1 MNGHADLENDSV
13 ITATGRFGRVTTGQG
28 YRRATGG
35 TAAQSDGAPDLSSQT
50 MRFRLSFSIPLA
62 MLVLA
67 ALPAIAAASWNQ
79 HAVFQD
85 DHNLLER
92 GDAARERT
100 LDELRALGVDVV
112 KAQLTWAD
120 VAPRGRHRPAGFVA
134 ADPATYPG
142 WARYDALV
150 RDAQARGMSVMLALS
165 PPYPGWATARRG
177 DRVGVDRPSPS
188 AFGSFAE
195 AAGRHFP
202 TVDIWTI
209 GNEPNHPGFLYPQAT
224 RRRVPFA
231 PHRYRA
237 LVREA
242 VAGLHR
248 SGHAGNTILFGEL
261 LPIGKSRYFRK
272 NTIKP
277 LRFIREFFCLDSN
290 WRPFHGRAAS
300 LRGCQRYRPITG
312 VTGFAYHPYT
322 RPNGPRGR
330 EPSSDDATIR
340 SYGRIARALDIARS
354 KGRIDGPRLPIWN
367 TEFGFQS
374 NPPDRFQTKL
384 SRIPAFMAES
394 ELWISLRNDRVASF
408 SQFTMTDT
416 PVRSSGDVFG
426 TWQGGLRFADGRP
439 KKDVYDGYRLPI
451 FVRLL
456 GPGAVEVWGAARPGG
471 AGAVVQVQ
479 ERPAGGKF
487 SNLGAPLTVE
497 NARGYFRA
505 RFEISKA
512 AQRRYRFVYDGQGS
526 RAAKA
531 ATR

>member
-1 MNGHADLENDSV
+1 
-13 ITATGRFGRVTTGQG
+13 
-28 YRRATGG
+28 
-35 TAAQSDGAPDLSSQT
+35 

-67 ALPAIAAASWNQ
+67 ILPAVAAASWDQ

-92 GDAARERT
+92 GDAPRERT
-100 LDELRALGVDVV
+100 LDELKGLGVDVV
-112 KAQLTWAD
+112 KAQLSWSE
-120 VAPRGRHRPAGFVA
+120 VAPRGRKRPAGFVA
-134 ADPATYPG
+134 SDPARYPG

-150 RDAQARGMSVMLALS
+150 RDVQARGMSVMLALS

-177 DRVGVDRPSPS
+177 DRVGVDRPSPH
-188 AFGSFAE
+188 AFGGFAE
-195 AAGRHFP
+195 AAGRRYP
-202 TVDIWTI
+202 SVDIWTI

-224 RRRVPFA
+224 RKRVPFA

-248 SGHAGNTILFGEL
+248 SGHTDDTILFGEL

-277 LRFIREFFCLDSN
+277 LRFIREFFCLDSSS
-290 WRPFHGRAAS
+290 RPFRGRAAR

-322 RPNGPRGR
+322 RPNGPRGK
-330 EPSSDDATIR
+330 EPSRDDATIR
-340 SYGRIARALDIARS
+340 SYGRITRALDIAQS
-354 KGRIDGPRLPIWN
+354 KGRIEGPRLPIWN

-384 SRIPAFMAES
+384 SRIPGFMAES
-394 ELWISLRNDRVASF
+394 ELWISLRNRRVASF
-408 SQFTMTDT
+408 SQYTMTDT
-416 PVRSSGDVFG
+416 PVRRRGDIFG
-426 TWQGGLRFADGRP
+426 TWQGGLRFDDGRA
-439 KKDVYDGYRLPI
+439 KKGVYDGYQLPI

-456 GPGAVEVWGAARPGG
+456 GPRAVEVWGSARPGG
-471 AGAVVQVQ
+471 TGAVVQIQ
-479 ERPAGGKF
+479 QRPARGDF
-487 SNLGAPLTVE
+487 SNLGGPLTVE

-512 AQRRYRFVYDGQGS
+512 AQRRYRFVFAGQGS
-526 RAAKA
+526 RSAKA

>member
-1 MNGHADLENDSV
+1 
-13 ITATGRFGRVTTGQG
+13 
-28 YRRATGG
+28 
-35 TAAQSDGAPDLSSQT
+35 

-67 ALPAIAAASWNQ
+67 ALPAIAAASWSQ
-79 HAVFQD
+79 HALFQD

-92 GDAARERT
+92 GDAAREQT
-100 LDELRALGVDVV
+100 LDELKALGVDVI
-112 KAQLTWAD
+112 KAQLSWAE
-120 VAPRGRHRPAGFVA
+120 VAPRGRHRPTGFVA
-134 ADPATYPG
+134 ADPAQYPG
-142 WARYDALV
+142 WARYDTLV

-177 DRVGVDRPSPS
+177 DRVGVDRPSPR

-224 RRRVPFA
+224 DKRVPFA
-231 PHRYRA
+231 PHLYRA

-242 VAGLHR
+242 VSGLHR

-277 LRFIREFFCLDSN
+277 LRFIREFFCLDSS
-290 WRPFHGRAAS
+290 WRPFRGRAAA

-340 SYGRIARALDIARS
+340 SYGRITRALDIARS

-374 NPPDRFQTKL
+374 NPPDRFQTTL

-394 ELWISLRNDRVASF
+394 ELWLSLRNDRVASF

-416 PVRSSGDVFG
+416 PVRRSGDIFG

-439 KKDVYDGYRLPI
+439 KKGVYDSYRLPI

-456 GPGAVEVWGAARPGG
+456 GPRAVEVWGAARPGG

-479 ERPAGGKF
+479 ERHARGGF

-512 AQRRYRFVYDGQGS
+512 AQRSYRFVYDGRGS

>member
-1 MNGHADLENDSV
+1 M
-13 ITATGRFGRVTTGQG
+13 RV
-28 YRRATGG
+28 
-35 TAAQSDGAPDLSSQT
+35 
-50 MRFRLSFSIPLA
+50 RLSFSIPLA
-62 MLVLA
+62 MLALA
-67 ALPAIAAASWNQ
+67 VTPAVAAASWNQ
-79 HAVFQD
+79 HALFQD

-92 GDAARERT
+92 GDATRERT
-100 LDELRALGVDVV
+100 LDELRGLGVDVV
-112 KAQLTWAD
+112 KAQLGWAE
-120 VAPRGRHRPAGFVA
+120 VAPRGRKQPAGFVA
-134 ADPATYPG
+134 SDPATYPG

-177 DRVGVDRPSPS
+177 DKVGVDRPSPR
-188 AFGSFAE
+188 AFGTFAE

-202 TVDIWTI
+202 TVDIWSI

-224 RRRVPFA
+224 RSRVPFA

-237 LVREA
+237 LVRAA

-248 SGHAGNTILFGEL
+248 SGHTSDTILFGEL

-277 LRFIREFFCLDSN
+277 LRFIREFFCLDSR
-290 WRPFHGRAAS
+290 WRPFRGRAARI
-300 LRGCQRYRPITG
+300 RGCRRYRPITG
-312 VTGFAYHPYT
+312 LTGFAYHPYT

-330 EPSSDDATIR
+330 EPTRDDATIR
-340 SYGRIARALDIARS
+340 SYGRITGALDNARRR
-354 KGRIDGPRLPIWN
+354 GRIKGPRLPIWN

-394 ELWISLRNDRVASF
+394 ELWLSVRNRRVASF
-408 SQFTMTDT
+408 SQYTMTDT
-416 PVRSSGDVFG
+416 PIRSRGDVYG
-426 TWQGGLRFADGRP
+426 TWQGGLRFADGRA
-439 KKDVYDGYRLPI
+439 KKGVYEGYRLPI

-456 GPGAVEVWGAARPGG
+456 GPSAVEIWGAARPGG
-471 AGAVVQVQ
+471 AGAVVQIQ
-479 ERPAGGKF
+479 ERPRGGEF
-487 SNLGAPLTVE
+487 NNLGAPLTVE

-505 RFEISKA
+505 RFRIAKA
-512 AQRRYRFVYDGQGS
+512 AQRRYRFVYGGEAS

>member
-1 MNGHADLENDSV
+1 
-13 ITATGRFGRVTTGQG
+13 
-28 YRRATGG
+28 
-35 TAAQSDGAPDLSSQT
+35 

-62 MLVLA
+62 VLA
-67 ALPAIAAASWNQ
+67 LMALPALAAASWSQ

-92 GDAARERT
+92 GDAAREQT
-100 LDELRALGVDVV
+100 LDELRGLGVDVI
-112 KAQLTWAD
+112 KAQLSWSE
-120 VAPRGRHRPAGFVA
+120 VAPRGRRRPAGFVA
-134 ADPATYPG
+134 ADPVQYPG
-142 WARYDALV
+142 WSRYDALV

-177 DRVGVDRPSPS
+177 DRVGVDRPSPR
-188 AFGSFAE
+188 AFGSFTE

-237 LVREA
+237 LVRQA
-242 VAGLHR
+242 VGGLDR
-248 SGHAGNTILFGEL
+248 SGHAGNTVLFGEL
-261 LPIGKSRYFRK
+261 LPIGKSRYFRR

-277 LRFIREFFCLDSN
+277 LRFMREFFCLDSS
-290 WRPFHGRAAS
+290 WRPFRGSAAR

-340 SYGRIARALDIARS
+340 SYGRITRALDIARD
-354 KGRIDGPRLPIWN
+354 KGRIEGPRLPIWN

-374 NPPDRFQTKL
+374 NPPDRFQTRL
-384 SRIPAFMAES
+384 SRIPGFMAES
-394 ELWISLRNDRVASF
+394 ELWLSVRNDRVASF
-408 SQFTMTDT
+408 SQYTLTDT
-416 PVRSSGDVFG
+416 PVRSRGDIFG
-426 TWQGGLRFADGRP
+426 TWQGGLRFDDGRP
-439 KKDVYDGYRLPI
+439 KQAVYDGYRLPI

-479 ERPAGGKF
+479 ERPAGGDF
-487 SNLGAPLTVE
+487 SNLGVPLTVE

-505 RFEISKA
+505 RFAVARA
-512 AQRRYRFVYDGQGS
+512 AQRRYRFVYDGQES
-526 RAAKA
+526 RAARA

>member
-1 MNGHADLENDSV
+1 
-13 ITATGRFGRVTTGQG
+13 
-28 YRRATGG
+28 
-35 TAAQSDGAPDLSSQT
+35 
-50 MRFRLSFSIPLA
+50 MRFTVSFSIPLA
-62 MLVLA
+62 VLA
-67 ALPAIAAASWNQ
+67 FMALPALAAASWSQ

-100 LDELRALGVDVV
+100 LDELRGLGVDVI
-112 KAQLTWAD
+112 KAQLSWSE
-120 VAPRGRHRPAGFVA
+120 VAPRGRERPAGFVA
-134 ADPATYPG
+134 ADPAQYPG
-142 WARYDALV
+142 WSRYDALV
-150 RDAQARGMSVMLALS
+150 RDVQARGMSVMLALS

-177 DRVGVDRPSPS
+177 DRVGVDRPSPR
-188 AFGSFAE
+188 AFGSFTE

-237 LVREA
+237 LVRQA
-242 VAGLHR
+242 VAGLGR
-248 SGHAGNTILFGEL
+248 SGHAGNTVLFGEL

-277 LRFIREFFCLDSN
+277 LRFMREFFCLDSS
-290 WRPFHGRAAS
+290 WRPFRGRAAR

-340 SYGRIARALDIARS
+340 SYGRITRALDIARD
-354 KGRIDGPRLPIWN
+354 KRRIQGPRLPIWN

-374 NPPDRFQTKL
+374 NPPDRFQTRL
-384 SRIPAFMAES
+384 SLIPGFMAES
-394 ELWISLRNDRVASF
+394 ELWLSVRNDRVASF
-408 SQFTMTDT
+408 SQYTLTDT
-416 PVRSSGDVFG
+416 PVRSRGDIFG
-426 TWQGGLRFADGRP
+426 TWQGGLRFDDGRP
-439 KKDVYDGYRLPI
+439 KQAVYDGYRLPI

-456 GPGAVEVWGAARPGG
+456 GPRVVEVWGAARPGG

-479 ERPAGGKF
+479 ERPAGGDF

-505 RFEISKA
+505 RFAVAKA
-512 AQRRYRFVYDGQGS
+512 AQRRYRFVYDGQES
-526 RAAKA
+526 RAARA

>member
-1 MNGHADLENDSV
+1 VLEP
-13 ITATGRFGRVTTGQG
+13 GRVKTCH
-28 YRRATGG
+28 RG
-35 TAAQSDGAPDLSSQT
+35 TAAQSDGAPDPLLAT

-62 MLVLA
+62 VLA
-67 ALPAIAAASWNQ
+67 LAVVPGSAAASWNQ
-79 HAVFQD
+79 HALFQD

-100 LDELRALGVDVV
+100 LDELKSLGVDMI
-112 KAQLTWAD
+112 KAQLSWAA
-120 VAPRGRHRPAGFVA
+120 VAPRGRHRPSGFVA
-134 ADPATYPG
+134 ADPAQYPG
-142 WARYDALV
+142 WARFDALV

-177 DRVGVDRPSPS
+177 DRVGVDRPSPR
-188 AFGSFAE
+188 AFGGFAK
-195 AAGRHFP
+195 AAGSHFP
-202 TVDIWTI
+202 TVNAWTI
-209 GNEPNHPGFLYPQAT
+209 GNEPNHPGFLFPQAT
-224 RRRVPFA
+224 RDRVPFA

-242 VAGLHR
+242 VAGLR
-248 SGHAGNTILFGEL
+248 ESGHASDTILFGEL
-261 LPIGKSRYFRK
+261 LPIGKSAYFRK

-277 LRFIREFFCLDSN
+277 LRFIREFFCLDSS
-290 WRPFHGRAAS
+290 WRPFTGRAAR

-330 EPSSDDATIR
+330 EPSRDDATIR
-340 SYGRIARALDIARS
+340 SYRRIARALDIARS

-374 NPPDRFQTKL
+374 DPPDRFQTRL
-384 SRIPAFMAES
+384 SRIPGFMAES
-394 ELWISLRNDRVASF
+394 ELWLSLRNARVASY

-416 PVRSSGDVFG
+416 PVRSRGDIFG
-426 TWQGGLRFADGRP
+426 TWQGGLRFSDGRP
-439 KKDVYDGYRLPI
+439 KKGVYDGYRLPI

-479 ERPAGGKF
+479 ERPARGDF
-487 SNLGAPLTVE
+487 TALGAPLTVE
-497 NARGYFRA
+497 NERGYFRA
-505 RFEISKA
+505 RFRISNA
-512 AQRRYRFVYDGQGS
+512 AQRRYRFVYEGQAS
-526 RAAKA
+526 RAAEA

>member
-1 MNGHADLENDSV
+1 
-13 ITATGRFGRVTTGQG
+13 
-28 YRRATGG
+28 
-35 TAAQSDGAPDLSSQT
+35 
-50 MRFRLSFSIPLA
+50 MRFRLGFSIPLA
-62 MLVLA
+62 VLVLA

-79 HAVFQD
+79 RALFQD

-92 GDAARERT
+92 GDAAREQT
-100 LDELRALGVDVV
+100 LDELKALGVDVI
-112 KAQLTWAD
+112 KAQLSWAE
-120 VAPRGRHRPAGFVA
+120 VAPRGRHRPTGFVA
-134 ADPATYPG
+134 ADPAQYPG
-142 WARYDALV
+142 WARYDTLV

-177 DRVGVDRPSPS
+177 DRVGVDRPSPR

-224 RRRVPFA
+224 DKRVPFA
-231 PHRYRA
+231 PHRYRE

-242 VAGLHR
+242 VSGLGR

-277 LRFIREFFCLDSN
+277 LRFIREFFCLDSS
-290 WRPFHGRAAS
+290 WRPFRGRAAT

-322 RPNGPRGR
+322 HPNGPRGR
-330 EPSSDDATIR
+330 EPSGDDATIR

-374 NPPDRFQTKL
+374 NPPDRFQTTL
-384 SRIPAFMAES
+384 SHIPAFMAES
-394 ELWISLRNDRVASF
+394 ELWLSLRNDRVASF

-416 PVRSSGDVFG
+416 PVRRSGDIFG

-439 KKDVYDGYRLPI
+439 KKGVYDGYRLPI

-456 GPGAVEVWGAARPGG
+456 GPRAVEVWGAARPGG

-479 ERPAGGKF
+479 ERHARGGF

-512 AQRRYRFVYDGQGS
+512 AQRSYRFVYDGQGS

-531 ATR
+531 ATH

>member
-1 MNGHADLENDSV
+1 
-13 ITATGRFGRVTTGQG
+13 
-28 YRRATGG
+28 
-35 TAAQSDGAPDLSSQT
+35 
-50 MRFRLSFSIPLA
+50 MRLRLSFSIPLA
-62 MLVLA
+62 LLALA
-67 ALPAIAAASWNQ
+67 ALPAVATAGWTQ
-79 HAVFQD
+79 HAIFQD

-92 GDAARERT
+92 GDAARQRT
-100 LDELRALGVDVV
+100 LDELRTLGVDVV
-112 KAQLTWAD
+112 KAQLTWSE
-120 VAPRGRHRPAGFVA
+120 VAPRGRTRPTGFVA
-134 ADPATYPG
+134 VDPAHYPG
-142 WARYDALV
+142 WGRYDALV

-177 DRVGVDRPSPS
+177 DRVGVDRPSPR
-188 AFGSFAE
+188 AFGGFAE
-195 AAGRHFP
+195 AAGRRYP
-202 TVDIWTI
+202 GVDMWTI

-237 LVREA
+237 LVRQA
-242 VAGLHR
+242 VAGLRR

-277 LRFIREFFCLDSN
+277 LRFIREFFCLDSS
-290 WRPFHGRAAS
+290 WRPFRGRAS
-300 LRGCQRYRPITG
+300 RVRGCRRYRPITG

-330 EPSSDDATIR
+330 EPSRDDATIR
-340 SYGRIARALDIARS
+340 SYGRITRALDIARR

-374 NPPDRFQTKL
+374 NPPDRFQTRL
-384 SRIPAFMAES
+384 SRIPGFMAES
-394 ELWISLRNDRVASF
+394 ELWISLRNRRVASF
-408 SQFTMTDT
+408 SQYTLTDT
-416 PVRSSGDVFG
+416 PVRRRGDIFG
-426 TWQGGLRFADGRP
+426 TWQGGLRFDDGRA
-439 KKDVYDGYRLPI
+439 KKGVYDGYRLPI

-456 GPGAVEVWGAARPGG
+456 GPQAVEVWGAARPRG

-479 ERPAGGKF
+479 ERPRGGDF
-487 SNLGAPLTVE
+487 SNLGGALTVD

-505 RFEISKA
+505 RFQISRA
-512 AQRRYRFVYDGQGS
+512 AQRRYRFVFDGQAS
-526 RAAKA
+526 RAAKP

>member
-1 MNGHADLENDSV
+1 
-13 ITATGRFGRVTTGQG
+13 
-28 YRRATGG
+28 
-35 TAAQSDGAPDLSSQT
+35 
-50 MRFRLSFSIPLA
+50 MRLRLSFSIPLA
-62 MLVLA
+62 VLA
-67 ALPAIAAASWNQ
+67 LTALPTVAAASWSQ

-100 LDELRALGVDVV
+100 LDELRGLGVDVI
-112 KAQLTWAD
+112 KAQLSWSE
-120 VAPRGRHRPAGFVA
+120 VAPRGRSRPANFVP
-134 ADPATYPG
+134 ADPAQYPG

-150 RDAQARGMSVMLALS
+150 RDVQARGMSVMLALS

-177 DRVGVDRPSPS
+177 DRVGVDRPSPR

-209 GNEPNHPGFLYPQAT
+209 GNEPNHPGYLYPQAT

-237 LVREA
+237 LVRES
-242 VAGLHR
+242 VAGLGR
-248 SGHAGNTILFGEL
+248 SGHADDTILFGEL

-277 LRFIREFFCLDSN
+277 LRFIREFFCLDSS
-290 WRPFHGRAAS
+290 WRALGGRAAR
-300 LRGCQRYRPITG
+300 LRGCQRFRPITG

-330 EPSSDDATIR
+330 EPSNDDATIR
-340 SYGRIARALDIARS
+340 SYGRITRALDIARAR
-354 KGRIDGPRLPIWN
+354 GRIKGPRLPIWN

-374 NPPDRFQTKL
+374 NPPDRFQTRL
-384 SRIPAFMAES
+384 SRIPGFMAES
-394 ELWISLRNDRVASF
+394 ELWLSVRNERVASF
-408 SQFTMTDT
+408 SQYTMTDT
-416 PVRSSGDVFG
+416 PVRRSGDVFG
-426 TWQGGLRFADGRP
+426 TWQGGLRFDDGRP
-439 KKDVYDGYRLPI
+439 KRGVYDGYRLPI

-456 GPGAVEVWGAARPGG
+456 GPRAVEVWGAARPGG

-479 ERPAGGKF
+479 ERPAGGEF

-505 RFEISKA
+505 RFEISRA
-512 AQRRYRFVYDGQGS
+512 AQRRYRFVYDGQES